1 MAQSTASYS
10 SASIRSA
17 RNRTWLH
24 RMDDRLK
31 RLFDICVA
39 CLGMLLLAPVFGYL
53 VMLIRRDSPGPVFYR
68 GRRMG
73 RNGKLFNIL
82 KFRTMYETPES
93 YQGPPITAQD
103 DPRITPLGRWLRATK
118 LNELPQLW
126 NVLKGEMS
134 LVGPR
139 PEAPEIAASWSQDLR
154 AEILSVRPGITSP
167 ASVLYHDEERRLMV
181 GQVMDTYLDE
191 ILPSKLRL
199 DQLYVRYRSF
209 WGDLDILFWTA
220 LVLLPRVKEYT
231 PPEDQLLVGPLSRLA
246 QRHMSWFLVDSL
258 VTFSALGLTGLFWR
272 SLGPLNVGWLPAF
285 ALALGFAILFSLTNA
300 LLGVNR
306 IDWSQSTGG
315 DVLDLLPGASLAT
328 ALAMLFNYFYPL
340 RLVAWLYGAENPT
353 WLTRPFLPPGLVL
366 MASALALFGFVVVRY
381 RGRLITGLATRWV
394 GRRNRVPAAQERVLV
409 VGGGETGR
417 FAAWVL
423 AQGRYAGTFRV
434 VGFVD
439 DDLQKQDTRIH
450 GTQVLGQRSQLPELV
465 SRHDIGI
472 IVFAIHNISPGQR
485 RQLLEICSRTPARV
499 VLFPDLPAAL
509 NGLTQ
514 RQVSSLEEMQPL
526 GSSLE
531 YSGASGRLPCNL
543 CLVKVSPLKMDHW
556 LAQLEESA
564 AHGDLEKLHSQIQRM
579 RGHLRGDVSL
589 QAAANLADEESQA

>member
-10 SASIRSA
+10 SASYRPARS
-17 RNRTWLH
+17 RTWLQQLG
-24 RMDDRLK
+24 DRLK
-31 RLFDICVA
+31 RVFDLLVA
-39 CLGMLLLAPVFGYL
+39 CIGMVLLAPVFGYIVL
-53 VMLIRRDSPGPVFYR
+53 LIRRDSLGPVFYR

-73 RNGKLFNIL
+73 RNGKVFNIL
-82 KFRTMYETPES
+82 KFRTMYETPLS
-93 YQGPPITAQD
+93 YQGPRITAQD
-103 DPRITPLGRWLRATK
+103 DPRITALGRWLRATK

-139 PEAPEIAASWSQDLR
+139 PEDPEIAASWPEELR
-154 AEILSVRPGITSP
+154 TEILSVRPGITSP
-167 ASVLYHDEERRLMV
+167 ASVLYHNEESRLIV

-209 WGDLDILFWTA
+209 WGDLDILFWTT
-220 LVLLPRVKEYT
+220 LVLLPRVKKYT
-231 PPEDQLLVGPLSRLA
+231 PPEDKLFAGPLSRLA

-258 VTFSALGLTGLFWR
+258 ITFSAMGLTGLFWR

-306 IDWSQSTGG
+306 IDWSQSTAG

-328 ALAMLFNYFYPL
+328 ALAMLFNYFFPL
-340 RLVAWLYGAENPT
+340 GLTALLYGGEIPD
-353 WLTRPFLPPGLVL
+353 WLTRPFLPPGLIL
-366 MASALALFGFVVVRY
+366 MASVLALLGFVVVRY
-381 RGRLITGLATRWV
+381 RSRLITGLATRWV
-394 GRRNRVPAAQERVLV
+394 GWRNHVPVAQERVLV

-417 FAAWVL
+417 FAAWML
-423 AQGRYAGTFRV
+423 DQGRYASTFRV

-450 GTQVLGQRSQLPELV
+450 GTQVLGQRSQIPELV
-465 SRHDIGI
+465 VRHDIGI
-472 IVFAIHNISPGQR
+472 IVFAIHNISAGQR
-485 RQLLEICSRTPARV
+485 RQVLDICSRTSARV

-509 NGLTQ
+509 SGLAQ
-514 RQVSSLEEMQPL
+514 PQAGSLEKVQRPGRGAVKVEN
-526 GSSLE
+526 SS
-531 YSGASGRLPCNL
+531 RLPCNL
-543 CLVKVSPLKMDHW
+543 CLVKVSPLKVDSW
-556 LAQLEESA
+556 LAQLEEA
-564 AHGDLEKLHSQIQRM
+564 ASNGDLQKLQDQIQGM
-579 RGHLRGDVSL
+579 RGQLRGDVSL
-589 QAAANLADEESQA
+589 QAAANLADEE